1 MSDEEVIFTA
11 ESGKHY
17 IVTENNLGKGSFGA
31 VYLGYEIEFIRKD
44 EKEYK
49 KLPTKYAIKQ
59 LLLQK
64 PPNFETLSVSEKENI
79 VSDMISMYENEIK
92 LYNKLSKSPDCY
104 PGIVCIYDYYYNDF
118 NKSFFIVMEYIDGK
132 TLSES
137 HIDINKIEVFMKEM
151 ITILQYIHSNG
162 ILHRDIKPDNIMI
175 TTNGQLKL
183 IDLGFG
189 CGMTSEHDIIRCR
202 EVKNAGTVSYM
213 DPYLFLSPSY
223 KVNGLSD
230 IYSLG
235 MTFLEILT
243 DESSLPIY
251 KTKEDNEEE
260 YKKVKEKIK
269 TLSLSKPYKIALF
282 NMLNP
287 LPVRPTTDQLLNY
300 LGDSSNPLQVTEIEM
315 DEIVSNS
322 DVIAVA
328 KSLKIHDIQE
338 QCLEDEIHIHHDLY
352 YIEKAIDKM
361 GLNKD
366 LLGDLRSDLDV
377 SNDIDEEDLAKIQV
391 SL

>member
-1 MSDEEVIFTA
+1 M
-11 ESGKHY
+11 
-17 IVTENNLGKGSFGA
+17 
-31 VYLGYEIEFIRKD
+31 
-44 EKEYK
+44 YK
-49 KLPTKYAIKQ
+49 
-59 LLLQK
+59 
-64 PPNFETLSVSEKENI
+64 
-79 VSDMISMYENEIK
+79 NEIK
-92 LYNKLSKSPDCY
+92 LYNKLSKSPHCY

-132 TLSES
+132 TLSELRIDIN
-137 HIDINKIEVFMKEM
+137 IDINKIEVFMKEM

-175 TTNGQLKL
+175 TKDGQLKL

-189 CGMTSEHDIIRCR
+189 CGMTSGHDIIRCR

-251 KTKEDNEEE
+251 LVSKTKEDNEEE

-282 NMLNP
+282 NMLNLYP
-287 LPVRPTTDQLLNY
+287 DRPTSEQLLNY
-300 LGDSSNPLQVTEIEM
+300 LDDSSKPLQVTKIEM
-315 DEIVSNS
+315 DETVSNS
-322 DVIAVA
+322 DVITLAT
-328 KSLKIHDIQE
+328 SLKIDDIQE

-366 LLGDLRSDLDV
+366 LLGDLRRFSELDV
-377 SNDIDEEDLAKIQV
+377 SKDIDEEDLAKIRV
-391 SL
+391 FL